1 MRPCNLRTCWP
12 LGPRLLGIGVAAA
25 YFATGVARAECKGLL
40 RGSIVVEVNGCKQ
53 IDPEKVFDLSKER
66 YAWIAGLDPAGKK
79 QVFDSYRGLFVKSK
93 VLISSATAQGFNT
106 ETNSL
111 AGQTVYMF
119 VPPPTSLTC
128 ESTNFKRLS
137 ATLQQVCCEGGG
149 NAPCLLDTS
158 YTLAN
163 AQLAKAGGVSQARVK
178 AKKSAVYNQAMT
190 AFNSRKFKVAAR
202 EFEKA
207 RANGDLDITG
217 YYRLGESYRYLD
229 QCRDALAPLKY
240 VYDQV
245 QARQVWADEDD
256 AARQAVLLLARCHA
270 KMNDPEAATY
280 ILNGYLNEPAKYQK
294 EINEGLNHKDFGWI
308 HTSREYV
315 DFAKNARLK
324 LRDLPAQP
332 K

>member
-1 MRPCNLRTCWP
+1 MRLYALRNRLP
-12 LGPRLLGIGVAAA
+12 QVLRLLGTTALIGHL
-25 YFATGVARAECKGLL
+25 ATDIAKAECKGLM
-40 RGSIVVEVNGCKQ
+40 RGPIVVEVNGCKQ
-53 IDPEKVFDLSKER
+53 LEPEKVFDLTKER

-79 QVFDSYRGLFVKSK
+79 QVMDSYRGLFVKSK
-93 VLISSATAQGFNT
+93 VLITSATAQGFNT

-111 AGQTVYMF
+111 AGQTHYMF
-119 VPPPTSLTC
+119 IPPPTPLTC
-128 ESTNFKRLS
+128 DSVNFKRVS

-158 YTLAN
+158 YTLAQ
-163 AQLAKAGGVSQARVK
+163 AQLAKAGGVSNARAK
-178 AKKSAVYNQAMT
+178 AKKSALYIQAMT
-190 AFNSRKFKVAAR
+190 AFNNRKYKVAAR
-202 EFEKA
+202 DFEKA
-207 RANGDLDITG
+207 RTNGDLDITG
-217 YYRLGESYRYLD
+217 YYHLGESYRFLD

-245 QARQVWADEDD
+245 QARQVWADEED
-256 AARQAVLLLARCHA
+256 AARGAVLLLARCHA

-280 ILNGYLNEPAKYQK
+280 ILNAYLNEPVKYQK
-294 EINEGLNHKDFGWI
+294 EINEGLNHRDFGWI

-315 DFAKNARLK
+315 DFAKNARQK